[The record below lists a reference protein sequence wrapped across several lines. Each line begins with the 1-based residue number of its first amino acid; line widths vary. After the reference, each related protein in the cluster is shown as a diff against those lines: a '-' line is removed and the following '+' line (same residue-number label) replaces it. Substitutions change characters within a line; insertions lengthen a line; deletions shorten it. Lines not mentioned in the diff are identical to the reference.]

1 MKYKAKNFIFLYYF
15 KKLVKE
21 KKLFSRADGLL
32 TENVLKKTY
41 LQIFLLI
48 LSKLMQFIL
57 RLVA

>member
-21 KKLFSRADGLL
+21 KKLFSHADGLL
-32 TENVLKKTY
+32 TGNVLKKTY

>member
-15 KKLVKE
+15 KNLVKE
-21 KKLFSRADGLL
+21 KKLFSHADGLF